1 MLIGSSCRA
10 AAMLVSFLLIGCPG
24 TKHVRFIDAGPDA
37 DTDVDTDTDV
47 DADTDTDTD
56 TDEPCDPTDS
66 DGDGIADSDEAA
78 GDTDGDGTPDV
89 ADTDDDGDRI
99 PSSVEA
105 GDSDP
110 CTPPRNSD
118 GDPDPDARD
127 ADSDSDG
134 LPDEDEQGR
143 GTDPIDYDSDGDCI
157 PDGAE
162 VDFGYDPMN
171 PDSRLDLTGSVVLP
185 RGGDPVALDVEM
197 QTDIESADVVFAV
210 DTTGSMGATINSLQ
224 AALEDTIIPG
234 VEAEFGDLQMG
245 VVEFEDF
252 RYGSYGS
259 DCFFGGGVDRGKDQP
274 FRLLQEVTS
283 VFDLVQEGLD
293 TLDQPM
299 GCGGDGPEAY
309 VEALYQ
315 TATGEGIDRTDGDED
330 FAEPVDCAI
339 DGRIG
344 GACFR
349 PGVLPII
356 VLFGDNEFHNG
367 PPDGLFSPYDIPT
380 ADPEP
385 HTFPEAMDALVAIG
399 ARVIGLTAA
408 GWGQSLSHM
417 TQTANATGAVDGA
430 GAALAFTYRADGVGL
445 GDTVVDA
452 INALV
457 TGTPTDV
464 TIGAVDF
471 LGDEVDGTQFVSSLA
486 AVSANPAGGV
496 AGMAG
501 DAFQDVAPGTL
512 LTFRADLQNDIVD
525 AGEHVQIFAVDLVVT
540 DEMGLRLDT
549 QRVIVQVPSVDGD
562 VCE

>member
-1 MLIGSSCRA
+1 MSTLSFRLA
-10 AAMLVSFLLIGCPG
+10 AAPVLFVLLPACPS
-24 TKHVRFIDAGPDA
+24 TKHATFVDGGPDA
-37 DTDVDTDTDV
+37 DTDVDTDTDTGTDV
-47 DADTDTDTD
+47 DTDTDTG
-56 TDEPCDPTDS
+56 PCDPTDT
-66 DGDGIADSDEAA
+66 DGDGIADADEAA

-89 ADTDDDGDRI
+89 RDTDDDGDRI

-105 GDSDP
+105 GDEDP

-118 GDPDPDARD
+118 RDPDPDAVD
-127 ADSDSDG
+127 TDSDADG
-134 LPDEDEQGR
+134 LPDEDERSR
-143 GTDPIDYDSDGDCI
+143 GTDPIDHDTDGDCI

-162 VDFGYDPMN
+162 VDFGYDPSN
-171 PDSRLDLTGSVVLP
+171 PGSRLDLTGSVVLP
-185 RGGDPVALDVEM
+185 RGGDPVTIDVEM
-197 QTDIESADVVFAV
+197 ATDIESADVVFAV

-234 VEAEFGDLQMG
+234 VQAEFGDLQMG

-259 DCFFGGGVDRGKDQP
+259 DCGAFGGGVDRGKDQP

-293 TLDQPM
+293 MLDQPM

-349 PGVLPII
+349 PAALPII

-367 PPDGLFSPYDIPT
+367 PPDGLYSPYDIPT

-385 HTFPEAMDALVAIG
+385 HTFPEAMDALVGIG

-408 GWGQSLSHM
+408 AWGQSLSHM
-417 TQTANATGAVDGA
+417 TQTANATGAVDGD

-464 TIGAVDF
+464 TISAVDF
-471 LGDEVDGTQFVSSLA
+471 RGDDVDGTAFVSALA
-486 AVSANPAGGV
+486 AVSANPPEGA

-501 DAFQDVAPGTL
+501 ATFNDVAPGTL
-512 LTFRADLQNDIVD
+512 LTFSAELRNDFVD
-525 AGEHVQIFAVDLVVT
+525 AGDHVQVFAVDLVVT

-549 QRVIVQVPSVDGD
+549 QRVIVQVPSIDGS